1 MRLNFYKLNELNFV
15 EFNITGD
22 NQNCQ
27 RLSEDSYYLDGEI
40 FNIFV
45 TCFENSNELYEYFE
59 PTKYNARKIVVLRN
73 ELLHFL
79 QSFEQIHDKNDFLIF
94 LHQTFLGGAFIKAL
108 EQYEP
113 NWHEKWNYY
122 HQALLIINRQMIEI
136 VDRCIDE
143 SRILWIIGY

>member
-22 NQNCQ
+22 NLNCQ

-79 QSFEQIHDKNDFLIF
+79 NNFEQIREVDGFLMF
-94 LHQTFLGGAFIKAL
+94 LHQTFLGGTFIKAL
-108 EQYEP
+108 EQQEP
-113 NWHEKWNYY
+113 SWRDKWDYY
-122 HQALLIINRQMIEI
+122 HQALLAVNRQMIEI
-136 VDRCIDE
+136 VERCIDE

>member
-1 MRLNFYKLNELNFV
+1 MRLSFYKLNELNFV

-79 QSFEQIHDKNDFLIF
+79 NSFEQLTDVDGFLMF

-108 EQYEP
+108 EKSDP
-113 NWHEKWNYY
+113 SWRNNWEYY
-122 HQALLIINRQMIEI
+122 HQALIAVNKQMIEI
-136 VDRCIDE
+136 VERCIDE
-143 SRILWIIGY
+143 SRILWLIGY

>member
-22 NQNCQ
+22 NLNCQ
-27 RLSEDSYYLDGEI
+27 RLSEDSYYLDGEV

-79 QSFEQIHDKNDFLIF
+79 NSFEQIHELEGFVMF
-94 LHQTFLGGAFIKAL
+94 LHQTFLGGTFLKAL
-108 EQYEP
+108 ETYDPSRQQ
-113 NWHEKWNYY
+113 KWETY
-122 HQALLIINRQMIEI
+122 HRSLLSINQNMIDI

-143 SRILWIIGY
+143 ARVLWVIGY